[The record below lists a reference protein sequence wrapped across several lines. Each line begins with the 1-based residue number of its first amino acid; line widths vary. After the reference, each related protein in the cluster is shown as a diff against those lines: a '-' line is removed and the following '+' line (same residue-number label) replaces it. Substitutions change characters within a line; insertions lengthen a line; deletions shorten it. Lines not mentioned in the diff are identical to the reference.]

1 MPLSRT
7 PQEAITDTTEIAV
20 SPKSLQSELTCPIC
34 LDMLTSTM
42 TTKECLHRWLL
53 STLTQ
58 FHLLSCSRFC
68 AECIITAL
76 RSGNKECPTCRKKL
90 VSKRSLRP
98 DPNFDMLVSKIFP
111 DREEYEEQQ
120 EKALAIL
127 SRNHSAQLMSS
138 IGDAIKAQAA
148 HVRMM
153 NKKKN
158 LSDYDELM
166 ASHCQ
171 VGRELLTN
179 HSSELRNYQSITSMI
194 LSCDEY
200 NILGWR

>member
-1 MPLSRT
+1 M
-7 PQEAITDTTEIAV
+7 
-20 SPKSLQSELTCPIC
+20 
-34 LDMLTSTM
+34 
-42 TTKECLHRWLL
+42 
-53 STLTQ
+53 
-58 FHLLSCSRFC
+58 
-68 AECIITAL
+68 
-76 RSGNKECPTCRKKL
+76 
-90 VSKRSLRP
+90 RP
-98 DPNFDMLVSKIFP
+98 DPNFDALLSKIFP

-200 NILGWR
+200 NIAGGR